1 MRSEST
7 PTFVKLSI
15 KNLCYHVGKALIF
28 GLIPS
33 MGKSV
38 KRRHIH
44 LQKYIYKFISIQN
57 SHNIYEHMYGMCLLC
72 TVCITI
78 LSFSKRQD

>member
-7 PTFVKLSI
+7 PTFVKLKS
-15 KNLCYHVGKALIF
+15 LCYVGKALIF
-28 GLIPS
+28 GLIPFI
-33 MGKSV
+33 GKSV

-44 LQKYIYKFISIQN
+44 LQKYIYKFISILN